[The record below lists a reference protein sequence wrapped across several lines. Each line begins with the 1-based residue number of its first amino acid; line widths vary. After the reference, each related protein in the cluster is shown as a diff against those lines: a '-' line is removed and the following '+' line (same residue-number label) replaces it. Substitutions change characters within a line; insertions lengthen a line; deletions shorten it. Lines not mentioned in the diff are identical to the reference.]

1 MFDKSFALFAMIIGL
16 PIFMIISLLI
26 IFYDGFP
33 VFFKHTRVGKD
44 GKLIK
49 VYKFRSM
56 VKNAEEIL
64 KNDKELYSEYVK
76 NGYKIDA
83 KKDPRIL
90 PFGVFLRKSSLDEIP
105 QFINVLKG
113 DMVIVGPRPVVPNE
127 LETLYKEK
135 STIYES
141 VKPGVTGLWQVSGR
155 ANLKGENRVKL
166 DIEGI
171 QKKSLFFDLYIIY
184 KTVLE
189 VFKRT
194 GAY

>member
-1 MFDKSFALFAMIIGL
+1 MPGRKKKKSSLYMKTMLTRKIVL
-16 PIFMIISLLI
+16 P
-26 IFYDGFP
+26 
-33 VFFKHTRVGKD
+33 FKDLGSN
-44 GKLIK
+44 L
-49 VYKFRSM
+49 
-56 VKNAEEIL
+56 EEIL

>member
-155 ANLKGENRVKL
+155 ANLKGEDRVKL
-166 DIEGI
+166 DIEGV